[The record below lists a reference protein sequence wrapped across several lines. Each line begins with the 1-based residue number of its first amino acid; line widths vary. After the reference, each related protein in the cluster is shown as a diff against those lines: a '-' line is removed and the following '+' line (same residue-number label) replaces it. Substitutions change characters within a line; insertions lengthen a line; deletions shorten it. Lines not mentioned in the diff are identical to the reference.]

1 MTTIII
7 FTIFIIVITLL
18 FKYNLEGCKNHKI
31 HITWDSYGSIQ
42 VFDNSLEL
50 IAICYKDRTI
60 EFQRECSFWK
70 QTKIRNI
77 SDHFEEYAHDLIEK
91 GYSIC
96 L

>member
-1 MTTIII
+1 MTTIFI
-7 FTIFIIVITLL
+7 FGVTIAAIAML

-31 HITWDSYGSIQ
+31 HIQWDSYGSIQ

-50 IAICYKDRTI
+50 IAICYRDRTI

-70 QTKIRNI
+70 QVKINNV
-77 SDHFEEYAHDLIEK
+77 SDNFEQYAYDLIDK
-91 GYSIC
+91 GDSIC

>member
-1 MTTIII
+1 MTA
-7 FTIFIIVITLL
+7 IFIFGLTIAAIVML
-18 FKYNLEGCKNHKI
+18 FKYNLESCKNHKV
-31 HITWDSYGSIQ
+31 HIQLDTYGSIQ

-60 EFQRECSFWK
+60 ELKRECSFWK

-77 SDHFEEYAHDLIEK
+77 SDHFELYAYDLKKED
-91 GYSIC
+91 SIC